1 MIDMPTQEVY
11 DLALLALG
19 AGSGPLVGT
28 QLRRFGLPVS
38 PELAALGVGLVVF
51 FFGDRVHRAVKLIGA
66 GLAAGAGGFII
77 SRYLAGLQPKPPT
90 IGAPAPAAMNPAEA
104 AAQAYVNTQRFLD

>member
-19 AGSGPLVGT
+19 HGFSPLVGS
-28 QLRRFGLPVS
+28 QVRRFLPVS
-38 PELAALGVGLVVF
+38 PEIAVLGAGLLAF
-51 FFGDRVHRAVKLIGA
+51 FFGGRVHKAVKLIGA
-66 GLAAGAGGFII
+66 GMAAGAAGAII
-77 SRYLAGLQPKPPT
+77 ARYLSGLQPKPRT